1 MKVKLVDIK
10 KCLKGSVFE
19 HCCDE
24 VQYNLY
30 WIKWLLT
37 CYNSYSS
44 DRELN
49 PILRVFDLYKQQ
61 TLKFLLED
69 NVSKDDKIQA
79 FEINDKLPSIMDAI
93 NNWSNKNIST
103 YNNHLREIGPNTI
116 SFLQKSKEENIFLKI
131 FKSSKKINDMQKSI
145 TSITEELGYE

>member
-1 MKVKLVDIK
+1 MKVNLTDIK
-10 KCLKGSVFE
+10 KYLKGSVFE

-49 PILRVFDLYKQQ
+49 PILIVFDLYKQQ

-103 YNNHLREIGPNTI
+103 YNNHLREIGPNII
-116 SFLQKSKEENIFLKI
+116 SFLQKPKEENIFLKI
-131 FKSSKKINDMQKSI
+131 FESSKKINNMQKSI
-145 TSITEELGYE
+145 TSIAEELGY

>member
-1 MKVKLVDIK
+1 MKVNLTDIK
-10 KCLKGSVFE
+10 KYLKGSVFE

-49 PILRVFDLYKQQ
+49 PILIVFDLYKQQ

-69 NVSKDDKIQA
+69 NISKDDKIQA
-79 FEINDKLPSIMDAI
+79 FEINDKLSSIMDTL
-93 NNWSNKNIST
+93 NNWSNKNISI
-103 YNNHLREIGPNTI
+103 YNSHLREIGPNTI
-116 SFLQKSKEENIFLKI
+116 SFLQKPKEENIFLKI
-131 FKSSKKINDMQKSI
+131 FEFSKKIKDMQKYI
-145 TSITEELGYE
+145 TSIAEELGY

>member
-1 MKVKLVDIK
+1 MKVNLIDIK
-10 KCLKGSVFE
+10 KYLKGSVFE

-49 PILRVFDLYKQQ
+49 PILIVFYLYKQQ

-116 SFLQKSKEENIFLKI
+116 SFLQKPKEENIFLKI
-131 FKSSKKINDMQKSI
+131 FESSKKINNMQKSI
-145 TSITEELGYE
+145 TSKAPIKSK

>member
-1 MKVKLVDIK
+1 MKVNLIDIK
-10 KCLKGSVFE
+10 KYLKGSVFE

-49 PILRVFDLYKQQ
+49 PILIVFYLYKQQ

-116 SFLQKSKEENIFLKI
+116 SFLQKPKEENIFLKI
-131 FKSSKKINDMQKSI
+131 FESSKKINNMQKSI
-145 TSITEELGYE
+145 TSIAEELGY

>member
-1 MKVKLVDIK
+1 MKVNLIDIK
-10 KCLKGSVFE
+10 KYLKGSVFE

-49 PILRVFDLYKQQ
+49 PILIVFDLYKQQ

-116 SFLQKSKEENIFLKI
+116 SFLQKPKEENIFLKI
-131 FKSSKKINDMQKSI
+131 FESSKKINNMQKSI
-145 TSITEELGYE
+145 TSIAEELGY

>member
-1 MKVKLVDIK
+1 MKVNLTDIK
-10 KCLKGSVFE
+10 KYLKGSVFE

-49 PILRVFDLYKQQ
+49 PILIVFDLYKQQ

-116 SFLQKSKEENIFLKI
+116 SFLQKPKEENIFLKI
-131 FKSSKKINDMQKSI
+131 FESSKKINDMQKSI
-145 TSITEELGYE
+145 TSIAEELGY